1 MTSIDDGAALRLDYD
16 QTTQLLRTLTD
27 VRFKLLAI
35 VPTISGVALGLL
47 GRGRTAA
54 ELLAVGALGLCATL
68 GILVYELRNTQI
80 YDYALDRA
88 AELET
93 RLGMASV
100 FGTGAGGLYSER
112 PGGRA
117 IRLLGVTTVGHDR
130 GLSLVYA
137 AAIAAWTYLVAWGA
151 LRELDV
157 GNAQL
162 LGGAIGIAAGIVVL
176 VELLRIHD
184 RTSRHD
190 SGQKPHASPGPRSG
204 AR

>member
-1 MTSIDDGAALRLDYD
+1 MTSPEDGAALRLDYD

-35 VPTISGVALGLL
+35 VPTISGVALGVL

-54 ELLAVGALGLCATL
+54 ELLAVGALGLSATL

-93 RLGMASV
+93 RLGMASI
-100 FGTGAGGLYSER
+100 FRTGTGGLFSER

-117 IRLLGVTTVGHDR
+117 VRLFGVTALGHDR

-151 LRELDV
+151 LRALDI
-157 GNAQL
+157 GNAQQ
-162 LGGAIGIAAGIVVL
+162 LGGAIGAVAGITVL
-176 VELLRIHD
+176 FELLRISD
-184 RTSRHD
+184 RTYGPD
-190 SGQKPHASPGPRSG
+190 STANPRADADASDGT
-204 AR
+204 